1 MNNIVAKKLNALQN
15 IFNSYEIYKGNYKSL
30 LETEISNLKG
40 KLSEEDYNNLVA
52 GFQTYKQYIFNVLA
66 STRRVFIKLSEE
78 EQKQV
83 DFSSLDNIFEDLSEE
98 ARD

>member
-66 STRRVFIKLSEE
+66 STRRVFIKLREE

-83 DFSSLDNIFEDLSEE
+83 DFSSLDNIFEDL
-98 ARD
+98 DNL

>member
-52 GFQTYKQYIFNVLA
+52 CFQTYKQYVFNVLA

-78 EQKQV
+78 EQQA
-83 DFSSLDNIFEDLSEE
+83 DFSNLDNLFADLDNLE
-98 ARD
+98 

>member
-30 LETEISNLKG
+30 LETEINNLKG

-78 EQKQV
+78 EQKQA
-83 DFSSLDNIFEDLSEE
+83 DFSNLDNLFEDLENME
-98 ARD
+98 

>member
-52 GFQTYKQYIFNVLA
+52 GVQTYKQYIFNVLA

>member
-30 LETEISNLKG
+30 LEIEINNLKG

-83 DFSSLDNIFEDLSEE
+83 DFSNLDNLFEDLENME
-98 ARD
+98 

>member
-1 MNNIVAKKLNALQN
+1 MNNIISKKLNALQN
-15 IFNSYEIYKGNYKSL
+15 IFNSYEIYKGNYKSM
-30 LETEISNLKG
+30 LEIEINNLKG

-78 EQKQV
+78 EQKQA
-83 DFSSLDNIFEDLSEE
+83 DFSNLDNLFEDLENME
-98 ARD
+98 

>member
-30 LETEISNLKG
+30 LEIEINNLKG

-52 GFQTYKQYIFNVLA
+52 GFQTYKQFIFNVLA
-66 STRRVFIKLSEE
+66 NTRRVFIKLSEE
-78 EQKQV
+78 EQTQT
-83 DFSSLDNIFEDLSEE
+83 DF
-98 ARD
+98 

>member
-1 MNNIVAKKLNALQN
+1 MNSIISKKYNALQN
-15 IFNSYEIYKGNYKSL
+15 IFNSYEIYKGNYKSM
-30 LETEISNLKG
+30 LETEINNLKG

-78 EQKQV
+78 EQKQA
-83 DFSSLDNIFEDLSEE
+83 DFSNLDNLFEDLENME
-98 ARD
+98 

>member
-52 GFQTYKQYIFNVLA
+52 GFQTYKQYVFNVLA

-78 EQKQV
+78 EQQT
-83 DFSSLDNIFEDLSEE
+83 DFSNLDNLFADLDNLE
-98 ARD
+98 

>member
-83 DFSSLDNIFEDLSEE
+83 DFSSLDNIFEDL
-98 ARD
+98 DNL

>member
-15 IFNSYEIYKGNYKSL
+15 IFNSYEIYKGNYKSM
-30 LETEISNLKG
+30 LEIEINNLKG

-83 DFSSLDNIFEDLSEE
+83 DFSSLDNIFEDL
-98 ARD
+98 DNL

>member
-78 EQKQV
+78 
-83 DFSSLDNIFEDLSEE
+83 
-98 ARD
+98 